1 MVEAL
6 IWIQEVVGS
15 NPILPTNV
23 RMLELVDKIV
33 LETIDCGRASAS
45 LATNTKWEYIPLRT
59 RSGL

>member
-33 LETIDCGRASAS
+33 LETIGFQAMQVQA
-45 LATNTKWEYIPLRT
+45 LLRT
-59 RSGL
+59 PNGNIYL